1 MTLYG
6 IAQVQNDFQSGGY
19 YNAILYNDI
28 TSGRNDDFSANVGW
42 DPVTGMGSFAKYNRT
57 LPTTK
62 NSPENGL
69 DLELILGLSIGIGL
83 GLLFICV
90 AIATVVLLLVYFRS
104 KHRKYSSR
112 QSQSK

>member
-6 IAQVQNDFQSGGY
+6 IEQVQNDFQSGGY
-19 YNAILYNDI
+19 FNAILYNDI
-28 TSGRNDDFSANVGW
+28 TSGSNADFWANVGW

-69 DLELILGLSIGIGL
+69 DLELILGLSIGL